1 MRYKR
6 ICFYCL
12 ETHLYTRLQST
23 MALDNGPVS
32 PHCICELPGV
42 VCYFSKEEQYEN
54 EYYVIMAALLCT
66 NYYQIS

>member
-1 MRYKR
+1 
-6 ICFYCL
+6 
-12 ETHLYTRLQST
+12 